1 MARSSPCGVKN
12 KATKVWAAEAFAYLG
27 RIWPKRYELS
37 SCDGRSRATLGTS
50 KLGRVTL
57 AHFSSSPH
65 LYLHPSEWASE
76 VADTLAGR
84 RSDVVARLLIGG
96 RRSPKGERVVVEQL
110 RCNALSRESEPINP
124 RVCTG
129 ERRCSGSLLGLRQGQ
144 IRWWRA

>member
-1 MARSSPCGVKN
+1 LGYYTNHSVFLEKETENLKKRKTDSILAQNLNMARSSPCGVKN

-65 LYLHPSEWASE
+65 LYLHPSE
-76 VADTLAGR
+76 
-84 RSDVVARLLIGG
+84 
-96 RRSPKGERVVVEQL
+96 
-110 RCNALSRESEPINP
+110 
-124 RVCTG
+124 
-129 ERRCSGSLLGLRQGQ
+129 
-144 IRWWRA
+144 